1 MAKPY
6 KRKSNEEKE
15 KEVNELIE
23 KANVGIENSFTTPE
37 NLKELLNYMS
47 KFYNYSLRN
56 ASLIQEQFRGALAVG
71 SYAFWKEK
79 GFTVNKG
86 EKGIKILVPNRLSD
100 YFINAKGE
108 EVKLKDATRE
118 EKKLI
123 EQGEIEVRKG
133 KLIFNQGYV
142 FEVSQTNAK
151 VEDLPKIFPNR
162 WLEGEVKDY
171 DLMYKAME
179 NIAKKIGVKI
189 IEPKDELGAV
199 KGVSYPVT
207 KEVALNPRNTQLQNV
222 KTLIHELTHA
232 KLHTMETRDNYT
244 TNAKEFQA
252 EMAAYVV
259 CSYFGLDTSE
269 YSFRYISSWTKDV
282 ELKDKEKLINEVRET
297 VKEYIDVIEKTL
309 INDKELSLSLEK
321 KNSLEKK
328 ENIEYDK
335 NLYEIKEQEVMNNNS
350 IKDIFKNLKEKV
362 MIKVNFILGKEKEEV
377 DIEKELREFEEL
389 FLEAED
395 SMEIEPINESIQIII
410 DGIVL
415 ETFMENGIEEEKL
428 LKLKDDLIKLY
439 EREIPEKDKKFMQ
452 KRGLELDKFIED
464 FEKRL
469 KDIDFQEEYYYMSF
483 KDYLE
488 EELIGYSETECEEFD
503 EETYMD
509 RLERQQIG
517 EEEYIKIYGKNN
529 PIDTYMYYYERAYI
543 SYENIDKDKIYTIK
557 MDMKVKGMELK
568 EGEEFKISGY
578 NQGKFIIE
586 FTNKE
591 EKESITFNEL
601 QGLSDLLKKDIDN
614 IIELERYFNK
624 NNIDEE
630 LRKELHQNKDFI
642 NLLDE
647 KREIDITIRNLKED
661 IEYYSDDDEYSIDD
675 LKSKL
680 ETYEKLSLVNSKE
693 LNRLIGYEIEEIK
706 EEKKWLNKYFDD
718 KEINQEL
725 REELIANKKFVDLAN
740 AKVDL
745 EMEYSEVYEEIQH
758 YDEEISTPIEI
769 LEKKLEVNNYLQS
782 FVNKEINKIVG
793 YELEE
798 DNYIE
803 REFITIKDIKLKD
816 GSFIEKGTS
825 FFITDV
831 IEDEGIPLYK
841 ADLKGIEETKYFYD
855 IHLAECSN
863 LSEVKELTN
872 QVEEERE
879 NDNWKLTEKEIAEA
893 ERLVELEEVKEKI
906 EKLMKENYGDFIRAI
921 ISIEA
926 GIEDIELLDNIYEE
940 YMDKDFKFINDKF
953 EELKNELGKEKLDMR
968 DEKKEKE
975 IWRKIREHEE
985 WVKSNG
991 LRGQKLNLENEN
1003 LKGMRLINLDLREAN
1018 FKGADMTQCIVYAD
1032 LRGADLTGAKIDNSE
1047 WIGSNINNVTI
1058 EANKLN
1064 LIEYQMEQEKELH
1077 LSSMD
1082 KLKTKEKEK
1091 EMNM

>member
-23 KANVGIENSFTTPE
+23 KANVGIENCFTTPE
-37 NLKELLNYMS
+37 QLKELASYMS
-47 KFYNYSLRN
+47 RFYNYSLRN
-56 ASLIQEQFRGALAVG
+56 TFLIQEQFRGALAVG

-79 GFTVNKG
+79 GFVVNKG
-86 EKGIKILVPNRLSD
+86 EKGIKILVPNKLSD
-100 YFINAKGE
+100 YFINEKGE
-108 EVKLKDATRE
+108 EVKLKDANPE

-123 EQGEIEVRKG
+123 EQGEIEVRQG

-151 VEDLPKIFPNR
+151 EKDLPKIFPNR
-162 WLEGEVKDY
+162 WLDGEIKNY

-189 IEPKDELGAV
+189 IEQKDELGAV
-199 KGVSYPVT
+199 KGVSYPAT

-232 KLHTMETRDNYT
+232 KLHTMETRDDYT

-269 YSFRYISSWTKDV
+269 YSFRYIKSWTENV

-297 VKEYIDVIEKTL
+297 VREYIEVIEDTL
-309 INDKELSLSLEK
+309 VNDKDISLSLENE
-321 KNSLEKK
+321 NSLEKK
-328 ENIEYDK
+328 ENVKYDK
-335 NLYEIKEQEVMNNNS
+335 KLYEIKEQEVMNNNS

-362 MIKVNFILGKEKEEV
+362 MIKVNYILGKEIEEV
-377 DIEKELREFEEL
+377 DIEKELKEFEEL

-395 SMEIEPINESIQIII
+395 SMEIEDINESMEIMI

-415 ETFMENGIEEEKL
+415 ETFMEKGIEEEKL
-428 LKLKDDLIKLY
+428 LKLKEDLVELY

-469 KDIDFQEEYYYMSF
+469 KDIDFQEGYYYMSF
-483 KDYLE
+483 KDYLA
-488 EELIGYSETECEEFD
+488 EELIGYSETECEEFE

-509 RLERQQIG
+509 RLERSQIG

-529 PIDTYMYYYERAYI
+529 VIDTYMYYYERAYI
-543 SYENIDKDKIYTIK
+543 SYENIDKDKIYNIK

-568 EGEEFKISGY
+568 EGEEFKIAGY

-586 FTNKE
+586 FPNKE

-614 IIELERYFNK
+614 TIELERYFNE

-647 KREIDITIRNLKED
+647 KRDIDITIRNLKED
-661 IEYYSDDDEYSIDD
+661 IEYYSEDDEYSIDD
-675 LKSKL
+675 LKSELKK
-680 ETYEKLSLVNSKE
+680 YESLSLVNSKE
-693 LNRLIGYEIEEIK
+693 LNRSIGYEIEEIK
-706 EEKKWLNKYFDD
+706 EE
-718 KEINQEL
+718 
-725 REELIANKKFVDLAN
+725 
-740 AKVDL
+740 
-745 EMEYSEVYEEIQH
+745 
-758 YDEEISTPIEI
+758 
-769 LEKKLEVNNYLQS
+769 
-782 FVNKEINKIVG
+782 
-793 YELEE
+793 
-798 DNYIE
+798 
-803 REFITIKDIKLKD
+803 
-816 GSFIEKGTS
+816 
-825 FFITDV
+825 
-831 IEDEGIPLYK
+831 
-841 ADLKGIEETKYFYD
+841 
-855 IHLAECSN
+855 
-863 LSEVKELTN
+863 
-872 QVEEERE
+872 RE
-879 NDNWKLTEKEIAEA
+879 NDSWKLTDKEIAEA
-893 ERLVELEEVKEKI
+893 ERLLELEEMKEKI

-921 ISIEA
+921 ISIEI
-926 GIEDIELLDNIYEE
+926 GVEDIELLDNIYEE
-940 YMDKDFKFINDKF
+940 YMDSDFKFINNKF
-953 EELKNELGKEKLDMR
+953 EELKNELGKESLEMR
-968 DEKKEKE
+968 DENKEKE